1 MLLLRSARRL
11 RGLRSGACRGVLSDG
26 RHGQENA
33 LVLSGSWVLAWRKHR
48 ALEWAVGK
56 SQRGEELGVVGTL
69 RAGSRRALGLSGNW
83 VLRVSCRR
91 TRAWERRWR
100 AGACGR
106 FEISRRAGSGGEDLV
121 RCFSAQLGALA
132 QRRTKQQRWSR
143 RRLIIHSGADGQHS
157 PLLRALRRF
166 ALREVAAPMHP

>member
-1 MLLLRSARRL
+1 M
-11 RGLRSGACRGVLSDG
+11 
-26 RHGQENA
+26 
-33 LVLSGSWVLAWRKHR
+33 
-48 ALEWAVGK
+48 
-56 SQRGEELGVVGTL
+56 L
-69 RAGSRRALGLSGNW
+69 RAGARRALGLSGNLG
-83 VLRVSCRR
+83 VKSLVPLHAGLGRGGL
-91 TRAWERRWR
+91 R

-132 QRRTKQQRWSR
+132 QRRTKQRSWSR

-166 ALREVAAPMHP
+166 ALREVAAPMHPWAPWLLAFLQLA